1 METRTGANGADHP
14 APASSEVLIELTRV
28 SKEYRSEAGLVRALR
43 DVSVSIARGEFVAI
57 VGTSGSGK
65 STMMNILG
73 CLDRPTRGTYSL
85 GGLDVGG
92 RTNDGRAIVRNRLIG
107 FIFQGF
113 NLLSRTTALENVEL
127 PLQYRGVPAGERRVR
142 ATRALEAVNLAE
154 RMYHTPN
161 QLSGGQQQR
170 VAIARALVTDPP
182 LLLADEPTGNLDT
195 RTSYEVLALLQRLN
209 RERGITIC
217 LVTHEHDI
225 AACASRVIVVRDGR
239 IESDTRQDEPID
251 AAAALAQLPPP
262 QEASAGGD
270 RAADSDAAHGH
281 VLRGGPVPR
290 SAGFAMAGGLALGAL
305 VGLLYDAVVLGAV
318 GATIP
323 VLLGFV
329 GEAWWGAR
337 RGAKVLGHPLA
348 ADQRARLALVY
359 TLITTAVIA
368 FLAGWLV
375 FPTLPASSFDAWVA
389 PGRLPWGIALALLL
403 FVLALALLRYLLL
416 TFFGSG
422 FFQRYVAGRPRRAS
436 AP

>member
-1 METRTGANGADHP
+1 MGEA
-14 APASSEVLIELTRV
+14 LLELARV

-43 DVSVSIARGEFVAI
+43 DVSVTIEQGEFVAI

-73 CLDRPTRGTYSL
+73 CLDRPTRGTYKL

-127 PLQYRGVPAGERRVR
+127 PLQYRGVPAAERKAR
-142 ATRALEAVNLAE
+142 ATKALEAVNLAQ

-209 RERGITIC
+209 RERGITII

-225 AACASRVIVVRDGR
+225 AACASRVLLVRDGR
-239 IESDTRQDEPID
+239 IESDTRQESPTN
-251 AAAALAQLPPP
+251 AAKMLAELPPP
-262 QEASAGGD
+262 QEAVAQGERQLDVFDLG
-270 RAADSDAAHGH
+270 RRLA
-281 VLRGGPVPR
+281 RKEPVPR
-290 SAGFAMAGGLALGAL
+290 AAGLAMA
-305 VGLLYDAVVLGAV
+305 VGLLAGAGLGSLYDAVVLGQV
-318 GATIP
+318 GPLIP
-323 VLLGFV
+323 LVLGVV
-329 GEAWWGAR
+329 GEALVGSR
-337 RGAKVLGHPLA
+337 YSAKKLGHPLSG
-348 ADQRARLALVY
+348 DQRARLALYY
-359 TLITTAVIA
+359 TLATSALMA

-375 FPTLPASSFDAWVA
+375 FPKIPPSRFESWVT
-389 PGRLPWGIALALLL
+389 PGQVPWALAAGMILSA
-403 FVLALALLRYLLL
+403 VALVLLRYLLL
-416 TFFGSG
+416 TLMGSSFVTKFIG
-422 FFQRYVAGRPRRAS
+422 GRGVRKSAS
-436 AP
+436 VP